1 MTTRKKTYNV
11 EGEGNSISFIP
22 VLEGVRIYLTH
33 SDSER
38 ELLIPQRDLANM
50 TNLLYN
56 LIDEKRYQATWLE
69 FCEHMGVVYDRVIN
83 TTWTTWTNIIGDED
97 CIIITD
103 ITDDIEVIVFTVSTL
118 KKIYANLLFSC
129 TMLCEA
135 V

>member
-22 VLEGVRIYLTH
+22 VLEGVRVYLMLA
-33 SDSER
+33 DNEE
-38 ELLIPQRDLANM
+38 ELLIPHGDLVGM

-56 LIDEKRYQATWLE
+56 LIDEKRYQAAWLE
-69 FCEHMGVVYDRVIN
+69 FCEHMGVVYDRVIGI
-83 TTWTTWTNIIGDED
+83 TWSNIGGED
-97 CIIITD
+97 CIVIIY
-103 ITDDIEVIVFTVSTL
+103 ITDDIERIIFTVTTL

-129 TMLCEA
+129 TMICEA

>member
-11 EGEGNSISFIP
+11 EGEGNTISFIP

-38 ELLIPQRDLANM
+38 ELLIPHGDLVGM

-83 TTWTTWTNIIGDED
+83 TTWTNIGGED
-97 CIIITD
+97 CIVITD
-103 ITDDIEVIVFTVSTL
+103 ITDDIEMIIFTVTTL